1 MRGIN
6 QQKANENQQRYR
18 EIYAAYMTKEK
29 TLKDLGTE
37 HGITRQ
43 RIWQIITRC
52 KLADGDY
59 YEGMRIARQKWLELQ
74 SSEANENALREAF
87 AKWLESTGV
96 RLIKNNQS
104 IAPHTGWENAKR
116 IEPVEI
122 GAGPSAE
129 DSLAEDRDRE
139 YSAGGS

>member
-18 EIYAAYMTKEK
+18 EIYAAYMTEEK

-87 AKWLESTGV
+87 AKWLESPGV

-122 GAGPSAE
+122 GAGPSTE

>member
-18 EIYAAYMTKEK
+18 QIYTAYMTEEK
-29 TLKDLGTE
+29 TLKDLGIE

-52 KLADGDY
+52 KLANGDY

-74 SSEANENALREAF
+74 SSETNETTLRSAF

>member
-18 EIYAAYMTKEK
+18 QIYTAYMTEEK

-52 KLADGDY
+52 KLANGDY

-74 SSEANENALREAF
+74 SSETNETTLRSAF

-122 GAGPSAE
+122 GAGTSTE